1 MRSTEWPAQWG
12 LAMLL
17 MAMPMPM
24 LASAQAGRS
33 QNSPRPAGEQAGAA
47 TVATPEA
54 GGRIVDADLVLVT
67 GQHAG
72 PGLWQVR
79 RGANT
84 LWILGT
90 VWPLP
95 KDVDWYSPQA
105 ESVLARADEVIGR
118 PGFSASVGT
127 GGWFKLAFAVP
138 TLLKARR
145 NPDDKRLAEVLPADV
160 YARWAAL
167 KRQYLPGN
175 DGVEKWR
182 PTFAAGELYSAAIKQ
197 RGLSGGNVGARV
209 NATIKKRGIKVTTTR
224 VETTIRDPKGMARSF
239 ARTPLDEVQCFRSV
253 LDRLE
258 GDVATAAERA
268 NAWAVGDTATL
279 RRSAERASLQSCFDT
294 FAQTDVARQM
304 GMDDAL
310 RRSQAQWIAAA
321 EAALGRNATTF
332 AMLDLDELLSDDGL
346 LARLRARGYEVVA
359 PE

>member
-1 MRSTEWPAQWG
+1 MQERKPHVRPV
-12 LAMLL
+12 L
-17 MAMPMPM
+17 MALFALMPV
-24 LASAQAGRS
+24 LVQAQPT
-33 QNSPRPAGEQAGAA
+33 QNAA
-47 TVATPEA
+47 TRPVAAAPSA
-54 GGRIVDADLVLVT
+54 SSADPGGRIVDADLVLVT
-67 GQHAG
+67 GQQAG

-105 ESVLARADEVIGR
+105 EAVLARADEVLGR

-127 GGWFKLAFAVP
+127 GGMFKLAFALP

-145 NPDDKRLAEVLPADV
+145 NPGDRQLSEVLPPDL

-167 KRQYLPGN
+167 KREYLPRN

-182 PTFAAGELYSAAIKQ
+182 PTFAAGELYGAAIKR
-197 RGLSGGNVGARV
+197 RGLSGGNVGERV
-209 NATIKKRGIKVTTTR
+209 NATIEKRKLKVTTTR
-224 VETTIRDPKGMARSF
+224 VETKIKDPKGMARSF
-239 ARTPLDEVQCFRSV
+239 SRTPLDEVQCFRSV

-268 NAWAVGDTATL
+268 NAWAVGDMATL
-279 RRSAERASLQSCFDT
+279 QRLAGRPSLQPCFDT

-310 RRSQAQWIAAA
+310 RRSEAQWLAAA
-321 EAALGRNATTF
+321 EAALARNDTTF
-332 AMLDLDELLSDDGL
+332 AMLDLDQVLADDGL
-346 LARLRARGYEVVA
+346 LARLRARGYEVIA

>member
-1 MRSTEWPAQWG
+1 MRSKEWAARWG
-12 LAMLL
+12 LALVLL
-17 MAMPMPM
+17 AMPS
-24 LASAQAGRS
+24 LAPAQDGVRGDAPPPSGERPGVVSAQ
-33 QNSPRPAGEQAGAA
+33 SPA
-47 TVATPEA
+47 T
-54 GGRIVDADLVLVT
+54 GDRIVDADLVLVT
-67 GQHAG
+67 GQQAG

-79 RGANT
+79 NGANT

-105 ESVLARADEVIGR
+105 ETVLARADEVIGR

-127 GGWFKLAFAVP
+127 GGMFKLAFALP

-145 NPDDKRLAEVLPADV
+145 NPGGKELSDVLPPDV

-167 KRQYLPGN
+167 KREYLPRN

-182 PTFAAGELYSAAIKQ
+182 PTFAAGELYSAAIKR
-197 RGLSGGNVGARV
+197 RGLSGGNVGERV
-209 NATIKKRGIKVTTTR
+209 NATIKKRGITVTTTR
-224 VETTIRDPKGMARSF
+224 IETRIKDPKGMARAFS
-239 ARTPLDEVQCFRSV
+239 RTPLDEVQCFGSV

-268 NAWAVGDTATL
+268 NAWAVGDVATL
-279 RRSAERASLQSCFDT
+279 RALAGRPSLQSCFDT
-294 FAQTDVARQM
+294 FAQTDVAREM

-310 RRSQAQWIAAA
+310 ARSQAKWIAAA
-321 EAALGRNATTF
+321 EAALARHDTTF
-332 AMLDLDELLSDDGL
+332 AMLDLDDVLGDAGL
-346 LARLRARGYEVVA
+346 LARLRARGYEVVS